1 MASFFSFL
9 LTREREKKKRAN
21 FVVDRSVSGK
31 LVLLLKER
39 KKKMVKK
46 GKTGCKG
53 EFINKKKKKKK
64 KGKEEQEVELTIE
77 EGRAFLMKSRKEM
90 QRGKGPSWEKIL
102 SAFKVWGRRK
112 IIYIYI

>member
-1 MASFFSFL
+1 M
-9 LTREREKKKRAN
+9 
-21 FVVDRSVSGK
+21 SGK

-53 EFINKKKKKKK
+53 EFKKK

-112 IIYIYI
+112 IIYIYIYN